1 MRTVVIGAGPVGL
14 GVAYALGSQD
24 CVVLEQE
31 TEAGGLCR
39 SFTVGGATF
48 DYGGHAFFTKH
59 ARVDELLTRLAPHGL
74 YRQPRSAWVYACGT
88 YVPYPFQS
96 NLFGLPV
103 DVVAECLIG
112 AARQTETSRGTPP
125 ANLQQWITDSF
136 GDGIARHF
144 LMPYNQ
150 KLWAHSL
157 EELTPQWTG
166 ERIVQPDLEDIVL
179 GALSRRDYRKYP
191 NASVRYPQ
199 QGGFVELYRPLSAAV
214 ADRIRYEQFQQVD
227 LARRTVVTRSGTA
240 LPFDA
245 LVATLPLPELVAR
258 TVHAPAEVRSIA
270 ARLRHNSLRLV
281 SLAMDPAN
289 ATDKHRVYAADPD
302 IPFHKLVLNNNSS
315 PALAAAPAFGMQAE
329 ISFSEHK
336 PVLRDGL
343 IDRVVAALVRMGLLR
358 SPDDVHASDVRDVRY
373 AYPVA
378 TTETPGMIATLRD
391 FYAGHGVILAGR
403 FGEWSYVNSDS
414 ALQRG
419 LDIGKEL
426 IA

>member
-1 MRTVVIGAGPVGL
+1 VRTVVVGAGPVGL
-14 GVAYALGSQD
+14 GVAYALAGQD
-24 CVVLEQE
+24 CVVLERE
-31 TEAGGLCR
+31 SEPGGLCR

-59 ARVDELLTRLAPHGL
+59 PEVDELLTRLAPHGL
-74 YRQPRSAWVYACGT
+74 YRQPRSAWVYAYGT

-103 DVVAECLIG
+103 EVVADCLLG
-112 AARQTETSRGTPP
+112 AARQAAAHGATPP
-125 ANLQQWITDSF
+125 ANLQEWITGSF

-144 LMPYNQ
+144 LMPYNE
-150 KLWAHSL
+150 KLWAHAL
-157 EELTPQWTG
+157 DEVAPQWTG

-191 NASVRYPQ
+191 NATVRYPH
-199 QGGFVELYRPLSAAV
+199 QGGFVELYRPLIAAV
-214 ADRIRYEQFQQVD
+214 ADRIRYDELRQLN
-227 LARRTVVTRSGTA
+227 LAQRTVVTRSGRA

-258 TVHAPAEVRSIA
+258 TADAPAEVRSIVS
-270 ARLRHNSLRLV
+270 RLRHNSLHLV
-281 SLAMDPAN
+281 SLAVDPAN
-289 ATDKHRVYAADPD
+289 ATDKHRVYAADPE

-315 PALAAAPAFGMQAE
+315 PALTAAPAFGMQAE
-329 ISFSEHK
+329 ISFSGHK
-336 PVLRDGL
+336 PVARDGL
-343 IDRVVAALVRMGLLR
+343 IDQVVAALVRMGLLR
-358 SPDDVHASDVRDVRY
+358 LPDDVHAGDIRDVDY

-378 TTETPGMIATLRD
+378 TAETPGVVASLRE

-403 FGEWSYVNSDS
+403 FGEWSYINSDG
-414 ALQRG
+414 ALKRG

-426 IA
+426 VP